1 MASLLSLSTLTSAE
15 SAAIKQFHIAYID
28 LEEVFSSQVV
38 SNKIDSLRE
47 DFEKSMAV
55 LCENLAIA
63 MAEERRWSAIKA
75 VASESLS
82 EGMDLLEIKEMQSS
96 RKLEPSPKN
105 KQKQQKQKHHH
116 QQRRH

>member
-1 MASLLSLSTLTSAE
+1 MKITN
-15 SAAIKQFHIAYID
+15 I
-28 LEEVFSSQVV
+28 VFNNTNEQ
-38 SNKIDSLRE
+38 DASLRE

-96 RKLEPSPKN
+96 MCTFVNHDEGLEVIY
-105 KQKQQKQKHHH
+105 HGEALH
-116 QQRRH
+116 

>member
-1 MASLLSLSTLTSAE
+1 MSIFKILYYAFINTKNLYRS
-15 SAAIKQFHIAYID
+15 IIG
-28 LEEVFSSQVV
+28 
-38 SNKIDSLRE
+38 NKLRE

-96 RKLEPSPKN
+96 MCTFVNHDEGLEVIY
-105 KQKQQKQKHHH
+105 HGEALH
-116 QQRRH
+116 